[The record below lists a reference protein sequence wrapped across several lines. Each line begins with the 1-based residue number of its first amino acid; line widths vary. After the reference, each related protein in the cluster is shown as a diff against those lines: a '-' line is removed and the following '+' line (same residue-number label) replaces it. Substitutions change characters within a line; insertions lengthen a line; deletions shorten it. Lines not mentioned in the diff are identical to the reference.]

1 MFVGYVVLGHRLAAR
16 GAANGIANLG
26 AAMTVALLFV
36 LPFGFGQAMAAFS
49 SPLLL
54 GAAIGV
60 GICSSVIPYICDQLA
75 MSRLPRASFALMLSL
90 LPLSATL
97 IGVIV
102 LAQIPGRH
110 RPHRHRAGRGR
121 RRHPQAGTAAGG
133 RGRAYLPQE
142 CAAPH
147 PACRHLLPVMTGEVD
162 FIHRFRES
170 PLYGVGAV
178 IADSELLPV
187 LQRGE
192 GRRQPD
198 EGQRDRSAVIPSG
211 LDLRARSQRRRPPDR

>member
-1 MFVGYVVLGHRLAAR
+1 MLGHRLAAR

-26 AAMTVALLFV
+26 AAMSVALLFV

-75 MSRLPRASFALMLSL
+75 MARLPRASFALMLSL

-102 LAQIPGRH
+102 LAQIPSWTDL
-110 RPHRHRAGRGR
+110 AGIALVVIGVAM
-121 RRHPQAGTAAGG
+121 HKPAPQSAS
-133 RGRAYLPQE
+133 E
-142 CAAPH
+142 
-147 PACRHLLPVMTGEVD
+147 VGE
-162 FIHRFRES
+162 
-170 PLYGVGAV
+170 AV
-178 IADSELLPV
+178 LTS
-187 LQRGE
+187 
-192 GRRQPD
+192 
-198 EGQRDRSAVIPSG
+198 
-211 LDLRARSQRRRPPDR
+211 